1 MTMEEIKE
9 KKFIIE
15 AKGEVP
21 FAQRTGDGYELF
33 NNERT
38 MKFCARRQQ
47 IWDNETGEQKSC
59 FAVFCFVKEDDGWV
73 QGDNYHQTET
83 ITSFVKDLNISPY
96 FTNAVKEYRE
106 QMDITEEWKVE
117 NGNRRNI
124 NRYRRN
130 SYRIQQRYRCWGDK
144 RKDRRCYH
152 S

>member
-47 IWDNETGEQKSC
+47 IRNNETGEQKSC

-96 FTNAVKEYRE
+96 FTKAVEEYRK

-117 NGNRRNI
+117 KWEQEK
-124 NRYRRN
+124 Y
-130 SYRIQQRYRCWGDK
+130 
-144 RKDRRCYH
+144 
-152 S
+152 

>member
-1 MTMEEIKE
+1 MIMEEIKE

-15 AKGEVP
+15 ANGEVP
-21 FAQRTGDGYELF
+21 FAQRTCDGYELF

-47 IWDNETGEQKSC
+47 ILDNETGEQKSC

-106 QMDITEEWKVE
+106 QMDITETWEVKKWE
-117 NGNRRNI
+117 
-124 NRYRRN
+124 
-130 SYRIQQRYRCWGDK
+130 
-144 RKDRRCYH
+144 
-152 S
+152 

>member
-1 MTMEEIKE
+1 MIMKEIKE

-73 QGDNYHQTET
+73 KGDNYHQTET

-96 FTNAVKEYRE
+96 FTKAVNEYRE

-117 NGNRRNI
+117 KWEQEK
-124 NRYRRN
+124 Y
-130 SYRIQQRYRCWGDK
+130 
-144 RKDRRCYH
+144 
-152 S
+152 

>member
-1 MTMEEIKE
+1 MIMEEIKE
-9 KKFIIE
+9 KKFFIE

-47 IWDNETGEQKSC
+47 ILDNETGEQKSC

-83 ITSFVKDLNISPY
+83 ITSFVKDLNISPS

-106 QMDITEEWKVE
+106 QMDITEIWEVKKWE
-117 NGNRRNI
+117 
-124 NRYRRN
+124 
-130 SYRIQQRYRCWGDK
+130 
-144 RKDRRCYH
+144 
-152 S
+152 

>member
-1 MTMEEIKE
+1 MIMEEIKE

-15 AKGEVP
+15 ADGEVP

-47 IWDNETGEQKSC
+47 IRNNETGEQKSC

-96 FTNAVKEYRE
+96 FTKAVEEYRK

-117 NGNRRNI
+117 KWEQEK
-124 NRYRRN
+124 Y
-130 SYRIQQRYRCWGDK
+130 
-144 RKDRRCYH
+144 
-152 S
+152 

>member
-1 MTMEEIKE
+1 MIMEEIKE

-15 AKGEVP
+15 AKGEVL

-47 IWDNETGEQKSC
+47 IRDNETGEQKSC

-96 FTNAVKEYRE
+96 FTKAVEEYRK
-106 QMDITEEWKVE
+106 QMDITEEWNVE
-117 NGNRRNI
+117 KWEQEK
-124 NRYRRN
+124 Y
-130 SYRIQQRYRCWGDK
+130 
-144 RKDRRCYH
+144 
-152 S
+152 

>member
-1 MTMEEIKE
+1 MEEIKE

-21 FAQRTGDGYELF
+21 FAQCTGDGYELF

-47 IWDNETGEQKSC
+47 IRNNETGEQKSC

-96 FTNAVKEYRE
+96 FTKAVEEYRK

-117 NGNRRNI
+117 KWEQEK
-124 NRYRRN
+124 Y
-130 SYRIQQRYRCWGDK
+130 
-144 RKDRRCYH
+144 
-152 S
+152 

>member
-1 MTMEEIKE
+1 MIMEEIKE

-15 AKGEVP
+15 AEGEVP

-47 IWDNETGEQKSC
+47 IRNNETGEQKSC

-96 FTNAVKEYRE
+96 FTKAVEEYRK
-106 QMDITEEWKVE
+106 QMDITEEWEVE
-117 NGNRRNI
+117 KWEQEK
-124 NRYRRN
+124 Y
-130 SYRIQQRYRCWGDK
+130 
-144 RKDRRCYH
+144 
-152 S
+152 

>member
-1 MTMEEIKE
+1 MIMEEIKE

-47 IWDNETGEQKSC
+47 ILDNETGEQKSC

-73 QGDNYHQTET
+73 QGDNYHQTAT

-96 FTNAVKEYRE
+96 FTKAIKEYRE
-106 QMDITEEWKVE
+106 QMGITEEWKIE
-117 NGNRRNI
+117 KWK
-124 NRYRRN
+124 
-130 SYRIQQRYRCWGDK
+130 QE
-144 RKDRRCYH
+144 
-152 S
+152 

>member
-1 MTMEEIKE
+1 MIMEEIKE

-59 FAVFCFVKEDDGWV
+59 FAVFCFIKEDDGWV

-96 FTNAVKEYRE
+96 FTKAVKEYRE

-117 NGNRRNI
+117 KWEQEK
-124 NRYRRN
+124 Y
-130 SYRIQQRYRCWGDK
+130 
-144 RKDRRCYH
+144 
-152 S
+152 

>member
-1 MTMEEIKE
+1 MIMEEIKE

-47 IWDNETGEQKSC
+47 IRNNETGEQKSC

-96 FTNAVKEYRE
+96 FTKAVEEYRK

-117 NGNRRNI
+117 KWEQEK
-124 NRYRRN
+124 Y
-130 SYRIQQRYRCWGDK
+130 
-144 RKDRRCYH
+144 
-152 S
+152 

>member
-9 KKFIIE
+9 KKFVIE

-47 IWDNETGEQKSC
+47 ICNNETGEQKSC

-96 FTNAVKEYRE
+96 FTKAVEEYRK

-117 NGNRRNI
+117 KWEQEK
-124 NRYRRN
+124 Y
-130 SYRIQQRYRCWGDK
+130 
-144 RKDRRCYH
+144 
-152 S
+152 

>member
-1 MTMEEIKE
+1 MIMEEIKE

-15 AKGEVP
+15 AEGEVP

-47 IWDNETGEQKSC
+47 IRNNETGEQKSC

-96 FTNAVKEYRE
+96 FTKAIEEYRK

-117 NGNRRNI
+117 KWEQEK
-124 NRYRRN
+124 Y
-130 SYRIQQRYRCWGDK
+130 
-144 RKDRRCYH
+144 
-152 S
+152 

>member
-1 MTMEEIKE
+1 MIMEEIKE
-9 KKFIIE
+9 KKFTIE
-15 AKGEVP
+15 AEGEVP

-47 IWDNETGEQKSC
+47 IRNNETGEQKSC

-96 FTNAVKEYRE
+96 FTKAVEEYRK

-117 NGNRRNI
+117 KWEQEK
-124 NRYRRN
+124 Y
-130 SYRIQQRYRCWGDK
+130 
-144 RKDRRCYH
+144 
-152 S
+152 

>member
-1 MTMEEIKE
+1 MIMEEIKE

-15 AKGEVP
+15 ANGEVP

-47 IWDNETGEQKSC
+47 IRNNETGEQKSC
-59 FAVFCFVKEDDGWV
+59 FAVFCFVKEDDGWI
-73 QGDNYHQTET
+73 QGDNFHQTET

-106 QMDITEEWKVE
+106 QMNITEEWKVE
-117 NGNRRNI
+117 KWEQEK
-124 NRYRRN
+124 Y
-130 SYRIQQRYRCWGDK
+130 
-144 RKDRRCYH
+144 
-152 S
+152 

>member
-1 MTMEEIKE
+1 MIMEEIEE

-47 IWDNETGEQKSC
+47 IRDNETGEQKSC
-59 FAVFCFVKEDDGWV
+59 FAVFCFIKEDDGWV

-117 NGNRRNI
+117 KWEQEK
-124 NRYRRN
+124 Y
-130 SYRIQQRYRCWGDK
+130 
-144 RKDRRCYH
+144 
-152 S
+152 

>member
-1 MTMEEIKE
+1 MIMEEIKE

-21 FAQRTGDGYELF
+21 FAQRTVDGYELF

-47 IWDNETGEQKSC
+47 IRNNETGEQKSC
-59 FAVFCFVKEDDGWV
+59 FAVFCFVKEDDGWI

-96 FTNAVKEYRE
+96 FTNAVNEYRE
-106 QMDITEEWKVE
+106 QMDITEEWEIKKWE
-117 NGNRRNI
+117 
-124 NRYRRN
+124 
-130 SYRIQQRYRCWGDK
+130 
-144 RKDRRCYH
+144 
-152 S
+152 

>member
-1 MTMEEIKE
+1 MIMEEIKE

-15 AKGEVP
+15 AEGEVP

-47 IWDNETGEQKSC
+47 IRNNETGEQKSC

-96 FTNAVKEYRE
+96 FTKAVEEYRK

-117 NGNRRNI
+117 KWEQEK
-124 NRYRRN
+124 Y
-130 SYRIQQRYRCWGDK
+130 
-144 RKDRRCYH
+144 
-152 S
+152 

>member
-1 MTMEEIKE
+1 MIMEKIEE

-15 AKGEVP
+15 AEGEVP

-47 IWDNETGEQKSC
+47 IRNNETGEQKSC

-96 FTNAVKEYRE
+96 FTKAVEEYRK

-117 NGNRRNI
+117 KWEQEK
-124 NRYRRN
+124 Y
-130 SYRIQQRYRCWGDK
+130 
-144 RKDRRCYH
+144 
-152 S
+152 

>member
-1 MTMEEIKE
+1 MIMEEIKE

-15 AKGEVP
+15 AEGEVP

-47 IWDNETGEQKSC
+47 IRNNETGEQKSC

-96 FTNAVKEYRE
+96 FTKAVEEYRK

-117 NGNRRNI
+117 KWEQEN
-124 NRYRRN
+124 Y
-130 SYRIQQRYRCWGDK
+130 
-144 RKDRRCYH
+144 
-152 S
+152 

>member
-1 MTMEEIKE
+1 MEEIKE

-47 IWDNETGEQKSC
+47 IRNNETGEQKSC
-59 FAVFCFVKEDDGWV
+59 FAVFCFVKEDDGWI

-83 ITSFVKDLNISPY
+83 ITSFVKDLNISLVRKPVI
-96 FTNAVKEYRE
+96 FIFKDAGAVPWFK
-106 QMDITEEWKVE
+106 TEE
-117 NGNRRNI
+117 G
-124 NRYRRN
+124 
-130 SYRIQQRYRCWGDK
+130 SL
-144 RKDRRCYH
+144 
-152 S
+152 SP

>member
-1 MTMEEIKE
+1 MIMKEIKE

-15 AKGEVP
+15 AKGEVT

-47 IWDNETGEQKSC
+47 ILDNETGEHKSC
-59 FAVFCFVKEDDGWV
+59 FAVFCFVKEHDGWV

-106 QMDITEEWKVE
+106 QMDITETWEVKKWE
-117 NGNRRNI
+117 
-124 NRYRRN
+124 
-130 SYRIQQRYRCWGDK
+130 
-144 RKDRRCYH
+144 
-152 S
+152 

>member
-1 MTMEEIKE
+1 MEEIKE

-15 AKGEVP
+15 ANGEVP

-38 MKFCARRQQ
+38 MKFCVRRQQ
-47 IWDNETGEQKSC
+47 IWDNETGKQKSC

-117 NGNRRNI
+117 KWEQEK
-124 NRYRRN
+124 Y
-130 SYRIQQRYRCWGDK
+130 
-144 RKDRRCYH
+144 
-152 S
+152 

>member
-47 IWDNETGEQKSC
+47 IRNNETGEQKSC

-83 ITSFVKDLNISPY
+83 ITSFVKDLNIFPY
-96 FTNAVKEYRE
+96 FTKAVEEYRK

-117 NGNRRNI
+117 KWEQEK
-124 NRYRRN
+124 Y
-130 SYRIQQRYRCWGDK
+130 
-144 RKDRRCYH
+144 
-152 S
+152 

>member
-1 MTMEEIKE
+1 MIMEEIKE

-38 MKFCARRQQ
+38 MKFCARRQK
-47 IWDNETGEQKSC
+47 IWDNETGEHKSC

-96 FTNAVKEYRE
+96 STNAVKEYRE

-117 NGNRRNI
+117 K
-124 NRYRRN
+124 
-130 SYRIQQRYRCWGDK
+130 WE
-144 RKDRRCYH
+144 
-152 S
+152 

>member
-1 MTMEEIKE
+1 MTMEEIEE

-47 IWDNETGEQKSC
+47 IRNNETGEQKSC
-59 FAVFCFVKEDDGWV
+59 FAVFCFVKEDDGWI
-73 QGDNYHQTET
+73 QGDNFHQTET

-106 QMDITEEWKVE
+106 QMNITEEWKVE
-117 NGNRRNI
+117 KWEQEK
-124 NRYRRN
+124 Y
-130 SYRIQQRYRCWGDK
+130 
-144 RKDRRCYH
+144 
-152 S
+152 

>member
-1 MTMEEIKE
+1 MIMEEIKE

-47 IWDNETGEQKSC
+47 ICNNETGEQKSC

-96 FTNAVKEYRE
+96 FTKAVEEYRK
-106 QMDITEEWKVE
+106 QMDITEEWKIE
-117 NGNRRNI
+117 KWEQEK
-124 NRYRRN
+124 Y
-130 SYRIQQRYRCWGDK
+130 
-144 RKDRRCYH
+144 
-152 S
+152 

>member
-1 MTMEEIKE
+1 MIMEEIKE

-15 AKGEVP
+15 AEGEVP

-47 IWDNETGEQKSC
+47 ILDNETGEQKSC

-96 FTNAVKEYRE
+96 FTKAIKEYRE
-106 QMDITEEWKVE
+106 QMGITEEWEIEKWE
-117 NGNRRNI
+117 
-124 NRYRRN
+124 
-130 SYRIQQRYRCWGDK
+130 QE
-144 RKDRRCYH
+144 
-152 S
+152 